1 MKNYILKDENAV
13 YYECGF
19 SCDNEIFIKL
29 GSESYFITDSRYT
42 LEAEASIKN
51 AQVIEAKKDLIS
63 TAKKLLKNIKEIS
76 FDPNDWSVAD
86 FAKLSQD
93 LKMSFKHAPN
103 FSHQKRI
110 IKSQKEIKIVKK
122 AVLLGA
128 EAFDSFAFHLQE
140 SGLNKS
146 EKWLFFDAIEK
157 FKKHGKY
164 DLSFDPIVAFNEN
177 AAKPHALPSKKKLD
191 YQDLILVD
199 AGLKYKRYCSD
210 RTRTA
215 SFSQDIS
222 FVKEQKFS
230 SKKEQKIY
238 DTVLKAQ
245 ERAIKKVKPGIKA
258 RKIDQAAREVIEKA
272 GFGKFFIHSTGHGVG
287 LDIHEMPYISKKSET
302 ILEENMIFT
311 IEPGIYIPHKFGVR
325 VEDMVC
331 VTSNGVEI
339 L

>member
-1 MKNYILKDENAV
+1 MKNYLLKDENAV

-29 GSESYFITDSRYT
+29 GDEAYFITDARYT
-42 LEAEASIKN
+42 LEATASIKN
-51 AQVIEAKKDLIS
+51 AKVIEAEKDLIS
-63 TAKKLLKNIKEIS
+63 SAKKLLKNIKKIS

-93 LKMSFKHAPN
+93 LKTSFKHEPN

-110 IKSQKEIKIVKK
+110 IKSKKEIKIIKK
-122 AVLLGA
+122 AASLGTK
-128 EAFDSFAFHLQE
+128 AFDAFALHLQQHGIE
-140 SGLNKS
+140 KS

-157 FKKHGKY
+157 FQKHGKY
-164 DLSFDPIVAFNEN
+164 DVSFDPIVAINEN
-177 AAKPHALPSKKKLD
+177 SAKPHALPSKKKLN

-210 RTRTA
+210 RTRTSPFSQEI
-215 SFSQDIS
+215 SFS
-222 FVKEQKFS
+222 KNQKFG

-245 ERAIKKVKPGIKA
+245 EEAIKRVKPGIKA
-258 RKIDQAAREVIEKA
+258 KKVDQAAREVIEKA

-287 LDIHEMPYISKKSET
+287 LDIHELPYISKTSEI

-311 IEPGIYIPHKFGVR
+311 IEPGIYLPTKFGVR
-325 VEDMVC
+325 IEDMVR
-331 VTSNGVEI
+331 VTSDGVEI

>member
-1 MKNYILKDENAV
+1 MKNYLLKDENAV

-29 GSESYFITDSRYT
+29 GDEAYFITDSRYT
-42 LEAEASIKN
+42 LEAKASIRN
-51 AQVIEAKKDLIS
+51 TQVITAPKDLIS
-63 TAKKLLKNIKEIS
+63 SAKKILKNVKKIS
-76 FDPNDWSVAD
+76 FDPHDWSVAD
-86 FAKLSQD
+86 FQKLSQD
-93 LKMSFKHAPN
+93 LKTTFKPKEN

-110 IKSQKEIKIVKK
+110 IKSKEEIKIIKK
-122 AVLLGA
+122 AVSLGA
-128 EAFDSFAFHLQE
+128 KAFDSFALHLQKR
-140 SGLNKS
+140 GITKS

-157 FKKHGKY
+157 FQKHGKY
-164 DLSFDPIVAFNEN
+164 DLSFDPIVAIDEN
-177 AAKPHALPSKKKLD
+177 SAKPHALPSKKELN

-215 SFSQDIS
+215 MFSENISFS
-222 FVKEQKFS
+222 KEQKFS

-245 ERAIKKVKPGIKA
+245 EAAIKKVKVGIKA
-258 RKIDQAAREVIEKA
+258 KKIDQAAREVIEKA

-287 LDIHEMPYISKKSET
+287 LDIHELPYISAKSEI

-311 IEPGIYIPHKFGVR
+311 IEPGIYLPNKFGVR
-325 VEDMVC
+325 IEDMVC
-331 VTSNGVEI
+331 VTSNGME
-339 L
+339 LL